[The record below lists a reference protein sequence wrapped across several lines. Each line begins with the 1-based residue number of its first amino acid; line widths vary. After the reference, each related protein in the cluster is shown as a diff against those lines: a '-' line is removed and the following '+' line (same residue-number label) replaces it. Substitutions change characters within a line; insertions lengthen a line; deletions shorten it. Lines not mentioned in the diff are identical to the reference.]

1 MSGIDGLSTTPSSI
15 DSLVSLKEIF
25 TNIVHQGAPAAMEQ
39 GVKLALSQRELE
51 EAALRGARAGGARGL
66 PPLKK

>member
-39 GVKLALSQRELE
+39 GVKLALSQREL
-51 EAALRGARAGGARGL
+51 GARAGGARGL